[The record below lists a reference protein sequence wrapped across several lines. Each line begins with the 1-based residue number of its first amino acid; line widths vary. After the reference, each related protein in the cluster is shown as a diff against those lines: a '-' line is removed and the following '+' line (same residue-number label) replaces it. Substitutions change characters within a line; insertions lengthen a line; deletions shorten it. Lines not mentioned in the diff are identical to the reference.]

1 MNNYRIESDC
11 VTQFAQEY
19 AINVSFINYH
29 GTVEMVTVSTN
40 KNYVSKEV
48 RET

>member
-29 GTVEMVTVSTN
+29 GTVEIAMPMK
-40 KNYVSKEV
+40 KNYVSKKV